1 MEDLVKRCVALPRC
15 VALLLLLA
23 TTTTA
28 LAPTRRQLVLGGGCA
43 TLVAPSVARANI
55 AGGSSNSLNLRIN
68 DKITAPE
75 AKTQPDVVLD
85 NAVLEPLSK
94 YANDFGDIGAAFA
107 EEDGGGASAVQK
119 FFAPGGD
126 YDQLQREVQAVS
138 GDGTVPKGVRK
149 AGKAFLEATSMS
161 RASYN
166 TGAFDK
172 AAEQY
177 DFALSILVG
186 FLGRV
191 GVVADV
197 PPAPKSSAPVTR
209 RTYLPAP
216 FQLL

>member
-1 MEDLVKRCVALPRC
+1 MACQATWPCRRWLAA
-15 VALLLLLA
+15 ALLVA
-23 TTTTA
+23 A
-28 LAPTRRQLVLGGGCA
+28 ASSLAPTRRQVLAKAAAAAAVGAPAVASANLGG
-43 TLVAPSVARANI
+43 AN
-55 AGGSSNSLNLRIN
+55 SNSLNLRIS

-75 AKTQPDVVLD
+75 ARAAPEIVLPTESRE
-85 NAVLEPLSK
+85 ALAAS
-94 YANDFGDIGAAFA
+94 ANDFAKVGAAFA